1 MQQECLKSKQKI
13 IEAIGKVETKIEQ
26 RLEVLEEKLGRIEQ
40 NVGQI
45 QGKNPLIGK
54 TANRSTTNNCGGGQ
68 SCKVNGRRYCRPS

>member
-1 MQQECLKSKQKI
+1 MDRMQQECLKSKQKI

-45 QGKNPLIGK
+45 QGKKPINWKNSKQI
-54 TANRSTTNNCGGGQ
+54 NNKQ
-68 SCKVNGRRYCRPS
+68 LWRWPKL